1 MEFHVFLYLAAIFG
15 AGYATKY
22 LTSALKIPEVTGY
35 VLLGVLLGNSVVRL
49 LSTPILDALSP
60 VSSIALGLIAFMIG
74 IELKLDVIKKV
85 GKSILAIV
93 VFESL
98 GAFAIVFSGLYF
110 GFKAGLNTSLLLG
123 AVASATAPA
132 ATVAV
137 IKQYRAKGVLTSTIL
152 AVVGIDDAAALIIY
166 VFVESFVGSS
176 LLGSAISIPL
186 MLGSAVLAILL
197 ALGIG
202 LLSAVAYVLILRR
215 TRNNDWIMLL
225 LAAFLFALL
234 GVCELLNVSEL
245 LAIMAFGMTIVNT
258 SPTLSKK
265 SEGIVG
271 NFSPIF
277 LVAFFVL
284 GGAHLDIGSIKT
296 IGVLGLVYFALR
308 SIGKVGGATLGAFLG
323 RAPKKVRS
331 LIGLSLLPQVGVA
344 LALALAINKK
354 FGSGQFGDAG
364 LQLASTIIN
373 VLLFTTIITEI
384 IGPVLTRYAL
394 RKAGEVNVVADHQ
407 A

>member
-15 AGYATKY
+15 SAYVIKY
-22 LTSALKIPEVTGY
+22 ITSAVKIPEVTGY
-35 VLLGVLLGNSVVRL
+35 VLLGVLLGNSVVHL
-49 LSTPILDALSP
+49 LSTPILEALSP

-74 IELKLDVIKKV
+74 IELKLDVIKRL

-93 VFESL
+93 TFESL
-98 GAFAIVFSGLYF
+98 GAFVVVYLGLFYI
-110 GFKAGLNTSLLLG
+110 FKAGVNTSLLLG

-137 IKQYRAKGVLTSTIL
+137 IKQYRAKGELTSTIL

-166 VFVESFVGSS
+166 VFIESFVGSN
-176 LLGSAISIPL
+176 LQGSSIPIPL
-186 MLGSAVLAILL
+186 MLGSALLSILM

-202 LLSAVAYVLILRR
+202 VVSAIAYVLILRK

-225 LAAFLFALL
+225 LATFLFALL
-234 GVCELLNVSEL
+234 GVCELLEVSEL
-245 LAIMAFGMTIVNT
+245 LAIMAFGMMIVNT
-258 SPTLSKK
+258 SPVLSKK
-265 SEGIVG
+265 SEGIVS

-284 GGAHLDIGSIKT
+284 GGAHLDISSIRT
-296 IGVLGLVYFALR
+296 IGLLGLLYFALR
-308 SIGKVGGATLGAFLG
+308 SFGKMGGATLGAFIG

-331 LIGLSLLPQVGVA
+331 LIGFSLLPQVGVA

-364 LQLASTIIN
+364 MQLASTIIN

-384 IGPVLTRYAL
+384 IGPLLTRYAL
-394 RKAGEVNVVADHQ
+394 HKAGETHVGTDNL
-407 A
+407 

>member
-15 AGYATKY
+15 SAYVIKY
-22 LTSALKIPEVTGY
+22 ITSAVKIPEVTGY
-35 VLLGVLLGNSVVRL
+35 VLLGVLLGNSVVHL
-49 LSTPILDALSP
+49 LSTPILEALSP

-74 IELKLDVIKKV
+74 IELKLDVIKRL

-93 VFESL
+93 TFESL
-98 GAFAIVFSGLYF
+98 GAFAVVFLGLFYLF
-110 GFKAGLNTSLLLG
+110 GAGLETSLLLG

-137 IKQYRAKGVLTSTIL
+137 IKQYRAKGELTSTIL

-166 VFVESFVGSS
+166 VFIESFVSSNLEGSS
-176 LLGSAISIPL
+176 IPIPL
-186 MLGSAVLAILL
+186 MLGSALLSILI

-202 LLSAVAYVLILRR
+202 VVSAIVYVLILRK

-225 LAAFLFALL
+225 LATFLFTLL
-234 GVCELLNVSEL
+234 GLCELLAVSEL
-245 LAIMAFGMTIVNT
+245 LAIMAFGMMIVNT
-258 SPTLSKK
+258 SPVLSKK
-265 SEGIVG
+265 SEGIVS

-284 GGAHLDIGSIKT
+284 GGAHLDIGSIRT
-296 IGVLGLVYFALR
+296 IGLLGLLYFALR
-308 SIGKVGGATLGAFLG
+308 SFGKMGGATLGAFIG

-364 LQLASTIIN
+364 MQLASTIIN

-384 IGPVLTRYAL
+384 IGPLLTRYAL
-394 RKAGEVNVVADHQ
+394 HKAGETHVGTDNL
-407 A
+407 

>member
-15 AGYATKY
+15 SAYVIKY
-22 LTSALKIPEVTGY
+22 ITSAVKIPEVTGY
-35 VLLGVLLGNSVVRL
+35 VLLGVLLGNSVIHL
-49 LSTPILDALSP
+49 LSSPILEALSP
-60 VSSIALGLIAFMIG
+60 ISSIALGLIAFMIG
-74 IELKLDVIKKV
+74 IELKLDVIRKL

-93 VFESL
+93 TFESL
-98 GAFAIVFSGLYF
+98 GAFIVVFLGLFYIF
-110 GFKAGLNTSLLLG
+110 EAGLNTSLLLG

-137 IKQYRAKGVLTSTIL
+137 IKQYRAKGELTSTIL

-166 VFVESFVGSS
+166 VFIESFVGSN
-176 LLGSAISIPL
+176 LLGSSIPIPV
-186 MLGSAVLAILL
+186 MLGSAFLSILM

-202 LLSAVAYVLILRR
+202 VLSAIAYVLILRK

-225 LAAFLFALL
+225 LATFLFTLL
-234 GVCELLNVSEL
+234 GICELLGISEL
-245 LAIMAFGMTIVNT
+245 LAIMAFGMMIVNT
-258 SPTLSKK
+258 SPVLSKK
-265 SEGIVG
+265 SEGIVS

-284 GGAHLDIGSIKT
+284 GGAHLDIGSIRT
-296 IGVLGLVYFALR
+296 IGLLGLLYFGLR
-308 SIGKVGGATLGAFLG
+308 SFGKMGGATLGAFIG
-323 RAPKKVRS
+323 RAPKKIRS

-354 FGSGQFGDAG
+354 FGSGQFGDEG
-364 LQLASTIIN
+364 MQLAATIIN

-384 IGPVLTRYAL
+384 IGPLLTRYAL
-394 RKAGEVNVVADHQ
+394 HKAGETHVGTDNQ
-407 A
+407 

>member
-15 AGYATKY
+15 SAYVIKY
-22 LTSALKIPEVTGY
+22 ITSAVKIPEVTGY
-35 VLLGVLLGNSVVRL
+35 VLLGVLLGNSVIRL
-49 LSTPILDALSP
+49 LSNPILEALSP

-74 IELKLDVIKKV
+74 IELKLDVIKRL

-93 VFESL
+93 TFESL
-98 GAFAIVFSGLYF
+98 GAFIVVFLGLFYIF
-110 GFKAGLNTSLLLG
+110 GASLNTSLLLG

-137 IKQYRAKGVLTSTIL
+137 IKQYRAKGELTSTIL

-166 VFVESFVGSS
+166 VFIESFVSSNLQGSS
-176 LLGSAISIPL
+176 IPIPL
-186 MLGSAVLAILL
+186 MLGSALL
-197 ALGIG
+197 SISIALGIG
-202 LLSAVAYVLILRR
+202 ILSAIAYVLILRK

-225 LAAFLFALL
+225 LATFLFTLL
-234 GVCELLNVSEL
+234 GLCELLAVSEL
-245 LAIMAFGMTIVNT
+245 LAIMAFGMMIVNT
-258 SPTLSKK
+258 SPVLSKK
-265 SEGIVG
+265 SEGIVS

-284 GGAHLDIGSIKT
+284 GGAHLDIGSIRT
-296 IGVLGLVYFALR
+296 IGLLGLLYFALR
-308 SIGKVGGATLGAFLG
+308 SFGKMGGATLGAFIG

-364 LQLASTIIN
+364 MQLASTIIN

-384 IGPVLTRYAL
+384 IGPLLTRFAL
-394 RKAGEVNVVADHQ
+394 HKAGETHVGTDIQ
-407 A
+407 